1 MKVFNIYA
9 LINILPFVRSKLVN
23 TKKLCRDCKYF
34 IANDRECGKYG
45 ITNIIT
51 GKESYDE
58 AKSVRYD
65 KNKCG
70 EDAKDFEKNHFKIIT
85 VPYYFL
91 KDYWLTL
98 PGFGFLIFYI
108 YKLYEITH
116 HSYL

>member
-9 LINILPFVRSKLVN
+9 LINILPFVMSKLVN
-23 TKKLCRDCKYF
+23 TKKLCRDCKHF

-51 GKESYDE
+51 GKESYDD

-85 VPYYFL
+85 VPYYLL
-91 KDYWLTL
+91 KDYWMIT
-98 PGFGFLIFYI
+98 PVFGLAIFYI
-108 YKLYEITH
+108 YKLYEFMY
-116 HSYL
+116 HSSL

>member
-23 TKKLCRDCKYF
+23 TKKLCRDCKHF
-34 IANDRECGKYG
+34 IANDRECEKYG

-51 GKESYDE
+51 GKESYDD

-70 EDAKDFEKNHFKIIT
+70 EDAKDFEKNNFKIIT

-91 KDYWLTL
+91 KDYWVFTPVYGLA
-98 PGFGFLIFYI
+98 IFYI
-108 YKLYEITH
+108 YKLYEITQ
-116 HSYL
+116 